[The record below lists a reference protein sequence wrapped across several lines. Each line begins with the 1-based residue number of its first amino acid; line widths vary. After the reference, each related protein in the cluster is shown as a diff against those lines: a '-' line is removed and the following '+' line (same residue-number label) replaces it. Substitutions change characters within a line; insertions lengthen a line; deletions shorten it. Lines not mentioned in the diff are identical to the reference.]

1 MIVTDWLGSEP
12 RRMRSYMVMEHNTD
26 RVGHLEVKDDGPYQ
40 PKGQLGVAIR
50 NVIVSDV
57 HQLDL

>member
-1 MIVTDWLGSEP
+1 MIW
-12 RRMRSYMVMEHNTD
+12 EHNTD
-26 RVGHLEVKDDGPYQ
+26 KEGHLEVKDDGPYQ
-40 PKGQLGVAIR
+40 PKGQLGVTIR